1 MQKLVYFVMLLA
13 AMFCPAISRG
23 ADAVNAPKKGVIRV
37 KLQPEVALKVGNA
50 PLTQSRGAVT
60 TGITPLDRAARD
72 VKAVSIRPMLPYVQK
87 FARQRANM
95 ASIAGMWSISMNR
108 SLPKRPE
115 KSSPLQPVSN
125 ALKS

>member
-23 ADAVNAPKKGVIRV
+23 ADAVNAPKKG
-37 KLQPEVALKVGNA
+37 
-50 PLTQSRGAVT
+50 VT

-87 FARQRANM
+87 FARQRAKY
-95 ASIAGMWSISMNR
+95 GLDRWY
-108 SLPKRPE
+108 
-115 KSSPLQPVSN
+115 V
-125 ALKS
+125 